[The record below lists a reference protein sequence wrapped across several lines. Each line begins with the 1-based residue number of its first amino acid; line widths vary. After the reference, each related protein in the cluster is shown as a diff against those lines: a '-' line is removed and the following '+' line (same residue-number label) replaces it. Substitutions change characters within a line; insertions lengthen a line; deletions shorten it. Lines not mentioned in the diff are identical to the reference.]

1 MESDSRYKQ
10 WASTASDWLGEQ
22 VWFQQI
28 KAKWDELDP
37 NSRSYLKAGAM
48 GGTLLL
54 AFALVMSSIWSV
66 HSLKR
71 ELNDKQ
77 DLLSLIQNANEE
89 LRKLREQTS
98 GMPTTAAG
106 GGAWQGYFESVATN
120 AGIEKDRLGVGTE
133 SPGATGEATKETLYD
148 INLKHVSVRQ
158 VVRYAFN
165 LENGARPV
173 KIRNLQIDTKNDPEG
188 YMDATLS
195 VSGFAMI
202 TK

>member
-1 MESDSRYKQ
+1 MESDSRFKQ

-37 NSRSYLKAGAM
+37 NSRAYLKAGAM

-54 AFALVMSSIWSV
+54 AIGLVISSIWSV
-66 HSLKR
+66 HSLKS

-77 DLLSLIQNANEE
+77 DLLTLIQSANEE

-98 GMPTTAAG
+98 GVPTASSG
-106 GGAWQGYFESVATN
+106 GGAWPGYFETIATN
-120 AGIEKDRLGVGTE
+120 AGIEKDALGVGTE
-133 SPGATGEATKETLYD
+133 KPGATGETTKETLYD
-148 INLKHVSVRQ
+148 LSLKHVSVKQ

-173 KIRNLQIDTKNDPEG
+173 KLRNIQIDTKNDPDG